1 MWDIILASPFLW
13 QGQNLCWL
21 CLALII
27 DWRVVSAF
35 LHVHDEKGIC
45 VSSTCLEKMRKLAKN
60 QAFRA
65 SNTQRE
71 GSRYCKNP
79 RYMCR
84 RLAVDMTLKR
94 NFGLFLRAFS
104 TCHCSKRGKNAPTG
118 KRCFWGI
125 LIKGFPHIGVPGLPS
140 SEIKLVRKRT
150 EMFLPCS
157 KIYICLEQ
165 KNLCFSH
172 FR

>member
-45 VSSTCLEKMRKLAKN
+45 VSCTCLEKMRKLAKN

-118 KRCFWGI
+118 KKMPLGKLDKRFSSYRRPRPAFFWN
-125 LIKGFPHIGVPGLPS
+125 K
-140 SEIKLVRKRT
+140 T
-150 EMFLPCS
+150 CS
-157 KIYICLEQ
+157 K
-165 KNLCFSH
+165 KNGNVSAMLQNLH
-172 FR
+172 LFRTKEPLLFTL